1 MANNEAIRSVL
12 KSGSGKALREFL
24 ETKRNELLDITNI
37 KEIDDPLEQ
46 AIEVKAS
53 IRAFKKMDEVLKEIM
68 DLSEEI
74 KEKDPRDSLLVE

>member
-53 IRAFKKMDEVLKEIM
+53 IRAFKKMDEVLREIM

>member
-1 MANNEAIRSVL
+1 MANNEAIRNVL
-12 KSGSGKALREFL
+12 NSGSGKALREFL

-53 IRAFKKMDEVLKEIM
+53 IRAFKKMDEVLREIM